1 MFIKGSNS
9 SLKREGKR
17 LKTLNIFK
25 LTLDF
30 TLKDLKIKLLNEFNK
45 NKFKLNL
52 FLI

>member
-1 MFIKGSNS
+1 MFIKGSNI
-9 SLKREGKR
+9 SLSER

-30 TLKDLKIKLLNEFNK
+30 TLKDFKIKLLNEFNE

-52 FLI
+52 FLA